1 MSTEE
6 KRKLLAQLRRL
17 SKDTSYSWEYNK
29 TALIETIACLKQHI
43 KTIEKRD

>member
-17 SKDTSYSWEYNK
+17 SKDTSYSWKYNK